1 MRVYPDRPI
10 VGAGI
15 LTIENGKVLLIKRGN
30 EPNKGL
36 WSIPGGMVKLGESPE
51 EAAIREFKEETGL
64 DAIIENL
71 LGVFNVVIKDEY
83 GKIKYHYIVI
93 DYLGKVI
100 GGTLKPGSDVIDAK
114 WFNIEEIN
122 KINTSITVSKAIDLA
137 IKNKKIKS
145 I

>member
-137 IKNKKIKS
+137 IKNKKIKN

>member
-36 WSIPGGMVKLGESPE
+36 WSIPGGIVKLGESPE

-137 IKNKKIKS
+137 IKNKKIKN